1 MQSKHSAIS
10 EEAISSFPRE
20 ADCIRCNRKRKDEM
34 IGSSNENVG
43 YYNKEVKCLSVFF
56 LLFFVFAVY
65 DIPILPDYKISCYE
79 IIRIN

>member
-1 MQSKHSAIS
+1 
-10 EEAISSFPRE
+10 
-20 ADCIRCNRKRKDEM
+20 M

-65 DIPILPDYKISCYE
+65 DILADYKISCYE